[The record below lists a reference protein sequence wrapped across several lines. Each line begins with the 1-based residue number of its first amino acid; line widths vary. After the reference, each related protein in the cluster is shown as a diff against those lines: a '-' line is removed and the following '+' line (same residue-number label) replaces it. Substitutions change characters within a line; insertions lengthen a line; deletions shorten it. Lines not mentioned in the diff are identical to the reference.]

1 MKKQIVKVESK
12 KEGIQEV
19 KWFELQVG
27 CCVALVGDKVRV
39 LTGKTDEDFNI
50 ISIQVVAH
58 SNFSKETK
66 NMEYKLSDVADVM
79 SKKSPYQ
86 VKEEDVCMFGT
97 NLNYLAYASFKNG
110 NIVVCIVY
118 SNGDNCV
125 YYMPV
130 L

>member
-66 NMEYKLSDVADVM
+66 NM
-79 SKKSPYQ
+79 
-86 VKEEDVCMFGT
+86 
-97 NLNYLAYASFKNG
+97 
-110 NIVVCIVY
+110 
-118 SNGDNCV
+118 
-125 YYMPV
+125 
-130 L
+130 